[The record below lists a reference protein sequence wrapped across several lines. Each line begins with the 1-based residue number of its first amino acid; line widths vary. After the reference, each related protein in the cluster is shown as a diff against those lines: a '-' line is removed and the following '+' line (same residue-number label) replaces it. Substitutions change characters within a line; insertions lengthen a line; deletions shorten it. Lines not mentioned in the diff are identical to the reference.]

1 MRVLLSRYLGAS
13 SLGIYQVALSFL
25 GVFSTVVSSGIPV
38 TISHVSAKCGVNNNY
53 KKEGA
58 YISAGLIIGTIL
70 SLLMCISIILF
81 KNLIIKSTNEISY
94 NILFIVMPSLFATA
108 IYSCFRGALWGR
120 EKHTANC
127 LAELGEQGIRLILF
141 LILLT
146 NASNQTNAS
155 YMAGLSLCI
164 SCFISM
170 LISIIFFK
178 KYGGKLY
185 SPKNEYKSLLK
196 TSSTITITRIIT
208 SLVQPIVAVILPM
221 RLIDCGY
228 SGNLAMSL
236 FGIALGMTFPLLAL
250 PNTICGSFAVA
261 LVPEMSSILEKK
273 ENNSL
278 KEKINLSISITL
290 LSCFCFMPMFLGL
303 GKELGELLFDN
314 TMSGYLLSISAW
326 TMIPSGLCLITN
338 SILNTLD
345 MEKQGFLTYI
355 AGTIFLF
362 LSIWFLPKYCGV
374 SSVIYGIGV
383 SNLITATLNFALI
396 SKKTKIK
403 NSILKPLGLMTLFSL
418 PCAMLGKYLHGIFK
432 YIFPSLISIGLSAFI
447 CTACFIVLCMIF
459 NLIDLKYL
467 LKDVKFVKTLKLKIK
482 KQNND

>member
-38 TISHVSAKCGVNNNY
+38 SISHVSAKCGVSKDY
-53 KKEGA
+53 KKEGS
-58 YISAGLIIGTIL
+58 YISAGLIIGLIL

-127 LAELGEQGIRLILF
+127 LAELGEQGVRLILF
-141 LILLT
+141 MILLT
-146 NASNQTNAS
+146 TASNQTTAS
-155 YMAGLSLCI
+155 YLAGLSLCV
-164 SCFISM
+164 SCFVSM

-185 SPKNEYKSLLK
+185 NPKSEYKSLLK
-196 TSSTITITRIIT
+196 TSSTITITRLVT
-208 SLVQPIVAVILPM
+208 SLVQPVVAIILPM
-221 RLIDCGY
+221 RLISSGY
-228 SGNLAMSL
+228 SSNLAMSL

-273 ENNSL
+273 EEDTL
-278 KEKINLSISITL
+278 KEKINLSIIVTL
-290 LSCFCFMPMFLGL
+290 FSCFCFIPMFLGL

-314 TMSGYLLSISAW
+314 TMSGYLLTISAW
-326 TMIPSGLCLITN
+326 TMIPSGLCLISN
-338 SILNTLD
+338 SILNTLN

-355 AGTIFLF
+355 AGTVFLF
-362 LSIWFLPKYCGV
+362 LCIWFLPQYCGV
-374 SSVIYGIGV
+374 SSVIYGMGISSCV
-383 SNLITATLNFALI
+383 SAILNFMLI
-396 SKKTKIK
+396 SKKTKVKTNI
-403 NSILKPLGLMTLFSL
+403 SKPLCLMTLFSL
-418 PCAMLGKYLHGIFK
+418 PCAMLGKYFHGVLK
-432 YIFPSLISIGLSAFI
+432 YAFPSLISIGI
-447 CTACFIVLCMIF
+447 ACFICSLCFVILCIVF
-459 NLIDLKYL
+459 NLIDIKFI
-467 LKDVKFVKTLKLKIK
+467 LKDIKFVKTLKVKTK
-482 KQNND
+482 KAKQ